1 MNSFQYEPEG
11 VYIRGYFCL
20 QVDGPITWW
29 VKGGGGYKFGGL
41 SVISY
46 RGVISQVEKVVITR
60 GKFPL
65 F

>member
-1 MNSFQYEPEG
+1 MFTGRWAYNVVGE
-11 VYIRGYFCL
+11 
-20 QVDGPITWW
+20 
-29 VKGGGGYKFGGL
+29 GGGGYKFGGL

>member
-29 VKGGGGYKFGGL
+29 VKGGGVISSGGYQLSVIGGL
-41 SVISY
+41 SV
-46 RGVISQVEKVVITR
+46 KW
-60 GKFPL
+60 KKL
-65 F
+65 